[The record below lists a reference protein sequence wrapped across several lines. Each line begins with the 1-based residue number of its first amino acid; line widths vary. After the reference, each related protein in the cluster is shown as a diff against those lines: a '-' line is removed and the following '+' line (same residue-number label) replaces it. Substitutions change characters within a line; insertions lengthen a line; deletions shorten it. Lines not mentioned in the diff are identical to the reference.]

1 MYQNDYR
8 RIDDMMR
15 KKGVFTNIETGKRYY
30 TGYEYATLYDW
41 DQYFETIVQLYLG
54 WTTDYARFGV
64 EIFLDMQKESGHIQ
78 RSSDGSDYQLLE
90 HVKPFLSQIC
100 LLIYNRDEKIN
111 FLSDNDFYYFN
122 RLKKY
127 LDYWILNP
135 ENYCGLAFWD
145 SSLHT
150 GMDNQRDRAGHWSAR
165 FCCGVDLNCY
175 LVRECRAF
183 ALLARIL
190 NKDSVAKIY
199 EAHADRLAQ
208 AIREKMWNTEDGFF
222 YDIDRRSGEQIKVRY
237 IGVFATMWAGIAT
250 EDMAK
255 SMIEKYL
262 LNPNEF
268 NRGFIYPVMSAS
280 TPNYVE
286 TPLPGDWGCS
296 WRANTWIP
304 TNYYVFEGL
313 RKYGYT
319 DEATHLANETYRQ
332 VKRIGDREYYA
343 TETQVGCGLDPFWGW
358 SLLAYF
364 MPYEDESGYDP
375 TKIQVEKNDRIL
387 LKDYKR

>member
-1 MYQNDYR
+1 MYQDDYR
-8 RIDDMMR
+8 RIDEMMR
-15 KKGVFTNIETGKRYY
+15 KKGVFTNLETGKQYY

-54 WTTDYARFGV
+54 WTTDYARLGV
-64 EIFLDMQKESGHIQ
+64 EIFLDMQKENGHIQ
-78 RSSDGSDYQLLE
+78 RSSDGCDDQLLE

-100 LLIYNRDEKIN
+100 LLIYNRDGRID
-111 FLSDNDFYYFN
+111 FLSSNGFYYFN

-127 LDYWILNP
+127 LDYWLLRP

-150 GMDNQRDRAGHWSAR
+150 GMDNHRDRAGHWSAR

-175 LVRECRAF
+175 LIRECRAF

-190 NKDSVAKIY
+190 RRDEDAEIY
-199 EAHADRLAQ
+199 DAHAKRIAQ
-208 AIREKMWNTEDGFF
+208 TVLEKMWNPNDGFF
-222 YDIDRRSGEQIKVRY
+222 YDVDRRTGEQIKVRY
-237 IGVFATMWAGIAT
+237 IGAFAAMWAGVAT
-250 EDMAK
+250 DEMAK
-255 SMIEKYL
+255 SMVEGYL

-268 NRGFIYPVMSAS
+268 NRGFIYPALSAS
-280 TPNYVE
+280 MPNYSE

-304 TNYYVFEGL
+304 TNYYVFESL
-313 RKYGYT
+313 RRYGYT
-319 DEATHLANETYRQ
+319 DEAARLANETYHQ

-343 TETQVGCGLDPFWGW
+343 TETQTGCGLNPFWGW

-364 MPYEDESGYDP
+364 MPYENESGYDP
-375 TKIQVEKNDRIL
+375 TKISVEKNDRIL
-387 LKDYKR
+387 LM